1 MATYIDNHEGSNAQ
15 GWCVSGLFLNV
26 ATFLL
31 SLHLTPPPPLRTGL
45 PHHLNAI
52 DEPAPLSTFIKTRG
66 SEVGA
71 RMSRYRERGGRGVKY
86 DLEME
91 KSRKTRAEREERV
104 QNQNEK
110 WMEHKEKRS
119 SPVVP
124 FLIFTDLL
132 Q

>member
-1 MATYIDNHEGSNAQ
+1 
-15 GWCVSGLFLNV
+15 
-26 ATFLL
+26 
-31 SLHLTPPPPLRTGL
+31 
-45 PHHLNAI
+45 
-52 DEPAPLSTFIKTRG
+52 
-66 SEVGA
+66 
-71 RMSRYRERGGRGVKY
+71 MSRYRERGGRGVKY

-110 WMEHKEKRS
+110 WVERKEKRS